1 MKAIALESSKTHCNS
16 EVKEEQKLQLH
27 FVQVSVAHTSNPC
40 IELVVVVPVYMKL
53 FLNKPILPY
62 LVQVEISDSK
72 KLDKAVYKFSTYLIN
87 TYKMYSSSSKLIN
100 KHNYS
105 FIIGLIHEK

>member
-53 FLNKPILPY
+53 FLNKPMPY
-62 LVQVEISDSK
+62 LVQVEISDSRNLI
-72 KLDKAVYKFSTYLIN
+72 KLFINLVLIKCIFHLQN
-87 TYKMYSSSSKLIN
+87 
-100 KHNYS
+100 
-105 FIIGLIHEK
+105 